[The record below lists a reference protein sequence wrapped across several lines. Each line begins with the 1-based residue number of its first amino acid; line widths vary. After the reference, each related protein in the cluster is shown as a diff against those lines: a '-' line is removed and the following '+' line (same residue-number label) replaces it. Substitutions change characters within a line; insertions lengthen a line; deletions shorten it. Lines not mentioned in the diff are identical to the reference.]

1 MEFPTHYRLWPAG
14 FVASDLIG
22 MRKAD
27 YCINTRYS
35 LWDDITGALTGCGVP
50 KAASGW
56 RDAKGAASE
65 DCALVRVGGE
75 VYSGSVPSIA
85 PMFLGRRDIDLPGLV
100 GWRVRLREVI
110 TGLAFALEDRPD
122 TSYSV
127 IVTSPV

>member
-1 MEFPTHYRLWPAG
+1 
-14 FVASDLIG
+14 
-22 MRKAD
+22 
-27 YCINTRYS
+27 
-35 LWDDITGALTGCGVP
+35 VP